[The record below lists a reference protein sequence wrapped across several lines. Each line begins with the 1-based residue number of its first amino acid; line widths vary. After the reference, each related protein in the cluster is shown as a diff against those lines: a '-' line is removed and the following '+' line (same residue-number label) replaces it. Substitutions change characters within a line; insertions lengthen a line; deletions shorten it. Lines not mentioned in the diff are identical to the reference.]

1 MYVLCDSHLKSLVRP
16 KNTCPQKVFHGDRCC
31 LQGARPTYNPF
42 LGQWPFV
49 GCKDKLLHLPHLQ
62 YHGNSNWWF
71 SWGHRHPIWYIS
83 IIFRD
88 HMAALKKKVA
98 AVPTCAFAGFV
109 DVPFWFLTFIIWWY
123 RNRKEMGVAGPSQV
137 LKTMWKLNLQ
147 FWRRPWKMFMGECL
161 NWQYSML
168 PCVKPNSK
176 PTTIIY
182 YIFYIIIYIIY
193 RSILYII

>member
-1 MYVLCDSHLKSLVRP
+1 MYVLCDSHLKSLVHP

-88 HMAALKKKVA
+88 HMAALKKNGGSSAHMCICRVCGCPFL
-98 AVPTCAFAGFV
+98 VPN
-109 DVPFWFLTFIIWWY
+109 IYYMMI
-123 RNRKEMGVAGPSQV
+123 
-137 LKTMWKLNLQ
+137 
-147 FWRRPWKMFMGECL
+147 
-161 NWQYSML
+161 
-168 PCVKPNSK
+168 SK
-176 PTTIIY
+176 PERNGCGGPLAGAENYVETQSAVLEEALENVHGGVPQLTIFDVALCQTEFKTNNYIY
-182 YIFYIIIYIIY
+182 YIFYIIIYVIY